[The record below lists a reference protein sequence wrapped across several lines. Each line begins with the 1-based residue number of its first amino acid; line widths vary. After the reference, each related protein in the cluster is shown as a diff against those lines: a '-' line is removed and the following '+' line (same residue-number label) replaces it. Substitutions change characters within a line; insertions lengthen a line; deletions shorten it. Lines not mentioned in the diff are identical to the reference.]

1 MKSGIVHTQNTL
13 LPCSNQNLFLAMKSP
28 TSVAKKNIFVVT
40 PFNIGSSLV
49 IKTIHAHALGYNLG
63 HNIWNNVKKLGKIV

>member
-28 TSVAKKNIFVVT
+28 TSVAKKNIFEVT

-49 IKTIHAHALGYNLG
+49 IN
-63 HNIWNNVKKLGKIV
+63 